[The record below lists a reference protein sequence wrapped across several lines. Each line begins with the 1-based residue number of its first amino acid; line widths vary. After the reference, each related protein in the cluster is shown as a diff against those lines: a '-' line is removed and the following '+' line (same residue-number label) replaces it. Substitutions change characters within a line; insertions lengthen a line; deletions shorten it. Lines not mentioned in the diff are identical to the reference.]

1 MKVKKN
7 KKTGELIVFY
17 DGGLASGENRLRIL
31 SAIAW
36 RGGDVTVI
44 VDTNQRIGAKS
55 ADEIE
60 KYLNEAGIRYKSV
73 AVCANKSKLFGM
85 IETSPRG
92 KKANERLII
101 IDLEKGRFGEELF
114 GLIKNY
120 DIAFGLGRA
129 MPFEQTCDA
138 IIQDISGV
146 LFNKT
151 YFEESVYDSVVCSSL
166 RCSSGIKG
174 IEGILDEM
182 GL

>member
-17 DGGLASGENRLRIL
+17 DGGFASDENRLRIL
-31 SAIAW
+31 SGITRSGA
-36 RGGDVTVI
+36 DVTVI
-44 VDTNQRIGAKS
+44 VDTNQRVGAKS

-60 KYLNEAGIRYKSV
+60 KYLSETGIRHKSV
-73 AVCANKSKLFGM
+73 AVNANKSKLFGM

-92 KKANERLII
+92 KKAAEKLII
-101 IDLEKGRFGEELF
+101 IDLKKGQFNEELF

-138 IIQDISGV
+138 LMRDMSDV

-151 YFEESVYDSVVCSSL
+151 YFEDSVYDSVVCSSL

-174 IEGILDEM
+174 VEEILK
-182 GL
+182 